1 MWMFWFLPLL
11 KDLLTW
17 ISKLPSFP
25 NHTVAVK
32 YATEHRCG
40 VRVRGP
46 GLTDMITGTDPLKDK
61 YVYFVPSF
69 YIRV

>member
-1 MWMFWFLPLL
+1 MYVVLFCTLVE
-11 KDLLTW
+11 KLLTW

-61 YVYFVPSF
+61 YVCGYE
-69 YIRV
+69 